1 MAHDLN
7 VSLCDVCVH
16 KLTPEPTQGT
26 DLTMDTIYGWTMD
39 YENFRELPDSLKF
52 DALKNADLVQIVNSK
67 LSIVRNTPRGR
78 FFPTFLINPELKDEF
93 TRDLEQDQDTVKRM
107 LYDVPS
113 AIDRR
118 NITLKLWAGC
128 GQHLVAVGY

>member
-26 DLTMDTIYGWTMD
+26 DLTMD
-39 YENFRELPDSLKF
+39 YENFRESGNSLKF

-67 LSIVRNTPRGR
+67 LSIVRNTLEVD
-78 FFPTFLINPELKDEF
+78 FFLLFLLIQN
-93 TRDLEQDQDTVKRM
+93 
-107 LYDVPS
+107 
-113 AIDRR
+113 
-118 NITLKLWAGC
+118 
-128 GQHLVAVGY
+128 